1 MNIGFIGLG
10 TMGAGMA
17 SNLSKGGYTLIVHD
31 ALKEAA
37 APFLSNNAQ
46 WADTPREVAEKC
58 EVICLSLPG
67 PTEVSSVAYGVNG
80 LLDGIQTGGAVFDLS
95 TNSPTVIREIG
106 DKFKARGGHF
116 LDAPVSGGPAG
127 ALSGKLALWVGG
139 NKQIFEKHKSILQ
152 TMGDQVAYIGPIGA
166 GSVAKLVHNCAGY
179 TIQTAIGEVFTMGVK
194 AGVEPLAL
202 WDAIR
207 QGALGRRRTFDGLS
221 QQFLPDSYDPP
232 AFALKLAHKDVSLA
246 TRLAKRLE
254 FQCGYQ
260 IWRWKK

>member
-1 MNIGFIGLG
+1 M
-10 TMGAGMA
+10 
-17 SNLSKGGYTLIVHD
+17 
-31 ALKEAA
+31 
-37 APFLSNNAQ
+37 
-46 WADTPREVAEKC
+46 
-58 EVICLSLPG
+58 
-67 PTEVSSVAYGVNG
+67 AYGVNG

-106 DKFKARGGHF
+106 DKFEARGHF

-194 AGVEPLAL
+194 AGLA
-202 WDAIR
+202 A
-207 QGALGRRRTFDGLS
+207 GALGRN
-221 QQFLPDSYDPP
+221 
-232 AFALKLAHKDVSLA
+232 
-246 TRLAKRLE
+246 
-254 FQCGYQ
+254 
-260 IWRWKK
+260 